1 MAFIIAESI
10 LILIGTY
17 SYNEKRTHI
26 LEDRTNQLKTS
37 YESIFNTYSLSSNV
51 IFEQII
57 NTPQITKLFS
67 RAYKSNT
74 EQQKE
79 IRDSL
84 FLLLNKTYQELSVNT
99 IKQLHFH
106 LPDNTSFLRFHRPNK
121 FGDDLTDIR
130 ESVRIAN
137 SELRYVEGFEEG
149 KTYSGFRFV
158 YPLFY
163 KNEHIGSV
171 EISISFSTINKMLYK
186 QAKNVYSFI
195 LKKSMIDKKVFEDE
209 KLSYVISSFS
219 DQWDEEKEFL
229 QFKNSDQTLSK
240 DVLDELDKVIK
251 HKYQEKLNEGKP
263 FSVFIPL
270 KNNNYTVSFI
280 PVNNLKNEHSAYVI
294 SYLIDAH
301 ISEYNDDTI
310 VFISLGT
317 VLLLII
323 TLLFYIVYKKNLT
336 IEKQS
341 GALSESEERY
351 RQIFNTIEVGIIRN
365 TLDGKILLANLKMLR
380 ILGYESLEKLQQV
393 TMENIFVNSDI
404 RTKYVQELLEDNKE
418 QINGEALWKK
428 KDGTPILIKFTGK
441 KHGGAEGISYIE
453 STIQDITE
461 MRAMENSI
469 KISEANLRES
479 NAAKDRFF
487 SILAHDLRGPF
498 NSLIG
503 LTEVLAMHPE
513 MTDEKRKNRF
523 IQLIYSS
530 MKNIANLIENLLD
543 WSRSQQG
550 MLNYEPKE
558 INLYA
563 VVKETVDLLSEIAF
577 SKQIRIST
585 KIDKNIKLFAD
596 ENMAKTIL
604 RNLISNALKFTLTEG
619 VIQVTTGKEI
629 NMNKQMFI
637 ELIVEDNGVGMS
649 NKDLEKLFKI
659 DSGFTNLGTENEKG
673 TGLGLILIKEFIEK
687 HSGTIVI
694 NSKLGMGTKVVVTM
708 PIVS

>member
-1 MAFIIAESI
+1 
-10 LILIGTY
+10 
-17 SYNEKRTHI
+17 
-26 LEDRTNQLKTS
+26 
-37 YESIFNTYSLSSNV
+37 
-51 IFEQII
+51 
-57 NTPQITKLFS
+57 
-67 RAYKSNT
+67 
-74 EQQKE
+74 
-79 IRDSL
+79 
-84 FLLLNKTYQELSVNT
+84 
-99 IKQLHFH
+99 
-106 LPDNTSFLRFHRPNK
+106 
-121 FGDDLTDIR
+121 
-130 ESVRIAN
+130 
-137 SELRYVEGFEEG
+137 
-149 KTYSGFRFV
+149 
-158 YPLFY
+158 
-163 KNEHIGSV
+163 
-171 EISISFSTINKMLYK
+171 
-186 QAKNVYSFI
+186 
-195 LKKSMIDKKVFEDE
+195 
-209 KLSYVISSFS
+209 
-219 DQWDEEKEFL
+219 
-229 QFKNSDQTLSK
+229 
-240 DVLDELDKVIK
+240 
-251 HKYQEKLNEGKP
+251 
-263 FSVFIPL
+263 
-270 KNNNYTVSFI
+270 
-280 PVNNLKNEHSAYVI
+280 
-294 SYLIDAH
+294 
-301 ISEYNDDTI
+301 
-310 VFISLGT
+310 
-317 VLLLII
+317 
-323 TLLFYIVYKKNLT
+323 
-336 IEKQS
+336 
-341 GALSESEERY
+341 
-351 RQIFNTIEVGIIRN
+351 
-365 TLDGKILLANLKMLR
+365 
-380 ILGYESLEKLQQV
+380 
-393 TMENIFVNSDI
+393 
-404 RTKYVQELLEDNKE
+404 
-418 QINGEALWKK
+418 
-428 KDGTPILIKFTGK
+428 
-441 KHGGAEGISYIE
+441 
-453 STIQDITE
+453 